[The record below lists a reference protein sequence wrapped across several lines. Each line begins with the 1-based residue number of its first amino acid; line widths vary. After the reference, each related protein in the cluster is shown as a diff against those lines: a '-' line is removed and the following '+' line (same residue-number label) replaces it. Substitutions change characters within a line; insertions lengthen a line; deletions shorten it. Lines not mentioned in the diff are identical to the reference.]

1 MQKIAII
8 QISEAGQQT
17 AQTLVRAF
25 GAAVISR
32 QEVGKRWKDFD
43 AFVFIGAMG
52 ICVRTIAPYIRD
64 KHEDPA
70 VVCIDSMGMN
80 AISVLSGHI
89 GGANDLA
96 REVAAAIGAREVIT
110 TQSDNAGLWALDTFE
125 QRFGWRIVGEA
136 SKLCNEVLQSA
147 IYAFVNRKPT
157 ALLLEVHDEGTDYL
171 LNTLPPHV
179 TLVDSLAD
187 VDKHRYHLCIIVSP
201 ALQSLEASPTTLQSL
216 EASPTI
222 VLHFVPRVLTVG
234 IGLAHHAEPTI
245 EILEDIRSS
254 IVAAGYHPL
263 AIDRFCTIDV
273 KQDEPVVRALQAAGE
288 TVCFYTADELSKVE
302 VPNPSD
308 TVQKHVGTP
317 SVCEA
322 AAILGANHGK
332 LIVPKV
338 KGNNWTM
345 AVAMQ
350 THPQQT
356 HPQPLPTGRGV
367 DTSAA
372 EKGGGLCNCPPP
384 SQGGDGGGSVILIPE
399 FSWWYY
405 NRVASECGGTFEMYP
420 LHEKDDTFA
429 YDVDE
434 VIAYTNRVHPR
445 MLLLASPNNP
455 TGNSLSP
462 EEVGRIMENIPS
474 DTMVLIDEAYAS
486 FMNMDTG
493 YIAPLVNKYSN
504 LIISRTLSK
513 FYGLPG
519 LRCGFGFIGKG
530 HEQFESYVNKYLGY
544 NRFSEAVALAALDSD
559 EHYRRV
565 ADDMEWGRQLY
576 KRCLGQLPGFKVYK
590 SVANFILIKYPEEK
604 KEALQ
609 QALAAESY
617 KIKFMTDKGLES
629 CVRITLGRKE
639 QTQAVCDIILRV
651 VKGE

>member
-1 MQKIAII
+1 MKNKMNFLDRNEFNFEP
-8 QISEAGQQT
+8 SE
-17 AQTLVRAF
+17 
-25 GAAVISR
+25 
-32 QEVGKRWKDFD
+32 K
-43 AFVFIGAMG
+43 
-52 ICVRTIAPYIRD
+52 
-64 KHEDPA
+64 
-70 VVCIDSMGMN
+70 VV
-80 AISVLSGHI
+80 
-89 GGANDLA
+89 
-96 REVAAAIGAREVIT
+96 
-110 TQSDNAGLWALDTFE
+110 
-125 QRFGWRIVGEA
+125 EA
-136 SKLCNEVLQSA
+136 
-147 IYAFVNRKPT
+147 
-157 ALLLEVHDEGTDYL
+157 
-171 LNTLPPHV
+171 
-179 TLVDSLAD
+179 
-187 VDKHRYHLCIIVSP
+187 
-201 ALQSLEASPTTLQSL
+201 
-216 EASPTI
+216 
-222 VLHFVPRVLTVG
+222 
-234 IGLAHHAEPTI
+234 
-245 EILEDIRSS
+245 IRSFD
-254 IVAAGYHPL
+254 PKDL
-263 AIDRFCTIDV
+263 
-273 KQDEPVVRALQAAGE
+273 
-288 TVCFYTADELSKVE
+288 CFYTRIYDQGKKSVISVRLSE
-302 VPNPSD
+302 IYHVPEEQVLLTYGGEDMLKNAIHYFLSNNRPS
-308 TVQKHVGTP
+308 
-317 SVCEA
+317 
-322 AAILGANHGK
+322 
-332 LIVPKV
+332 
-338 KGNNWTM
+338 
-345 AVAMQ
+345 
-350 THPQQT
+350 
-356 HPQPLPTGRGV
+356 PQPLPIGRGV